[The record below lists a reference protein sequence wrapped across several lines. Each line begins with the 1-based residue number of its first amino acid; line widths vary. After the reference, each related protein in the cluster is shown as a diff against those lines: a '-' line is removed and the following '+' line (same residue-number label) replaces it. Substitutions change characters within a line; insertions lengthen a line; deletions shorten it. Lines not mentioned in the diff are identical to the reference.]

1 MKDDKVEKYNPNNHN
16 CPSTLIM
23 KHPCNQVS
31 SGGEVKYIRRDVV
44 IEAMEM
50 VEIDVIE
57 RYGDCV
63 ECDFEEI
70 LNSVIEDTNKEE
82 VGK

>member
-1 MKDDKVEKYNPNNHN
+1 MKLPAKIFVNYAKDEGLPTIGVFRTERINDGPN
-16 CPSTLIM
+16 
-23 KHPCNQVS
+23 QQ
-31 SGGEVKYIRRDVV
+31 YIRRDVV

-63 ECDFEEI
+63 E
-70 LNSVIEDTNKEE
+70 
-82 VGK
+82 